1 MTSSF
6 FSDSPNLI
14 KTVKICWASK
24 NRLMWVRGS
33 WYCLRHAK
41 SHTLCVILT
50 PGASISRSHAH
61 LQQFSHL
68 ISSDY
73 TGRGF
78 GVASRVITP
87 HAQRERGKVIGRGVH
102 CDRLWEKGAY
112 GAENKNVVFNLF

>member
-1 MTSSF
+1 MTSF

-24 NRLMWVRGS
+24 NQLMWVRGS

-73 TGRGF
+73 AGRGF
-78 GVASRVITP
+78 GVASRVIYAGCGLGEVSTSGV
-87 HAQRERGKVIGRGVH
+87 ALEESIAKEGRNGGEH
-102 CDRLWEKGAY
+102 RRR
-112 GAENKNVVFNLF
+112 